1 MSDDQKPKRRHTPEK
16 TDWETTAR
24 EHLTNW
30 QRAQADLDNMRKRS
44 EIEKSQYTKFATR
57 ELVLDLLPVLDNFE
71 RALAHVPSD
80 QAESGWLTGIT
91 YIHKQLLD
99 ALTSHGVTAGTVK
112 PGDPFDETV
121 MHATSHEPSTEHPA
135 NTVITVV
142 GQAYSMNNEII
153 RPASVIVSAGSEK

>member
-1 MSDDQKPKRRHTPEK
+1 MSDDHQPRRRRASK
-16 TDWETTAR
+16 KIDWEATAK

-30 QRAQADLDNMRKRS
+30 QRAQADLENIRKRG
-44 EIEKSQYTKFATR
+44 ITEKEQYTKFATR

-71 RALAHVPSD
+71 RALAHVPAD
-80 QAESGWLTGIT
+80 QASSGWLTGIT

-99 ALTSHGVTAGTVK
+99 ALASHGVMVGSVK
-112 PGDPFDETV
+112 AGDPFDAAT
-121 MHATSHEPSTEHPA
+121 MHATGHEPNQQYPKD
-135 NTVITVV
+135 TVMAVV